1 MMKTAPVRPLPHQG
15 GFTLVEAI
23 LVMVITG
30 ILAGMV
36 AVFIRGPVQNY
47 VDSAARAELTDTG
60 EFALR
65 RMGRDLRAALPN
77 SVRLS
82 AGNSLEFFPT
92 KTGGRYL
99 AAEDEATFASGSHP
113 ILDFTTTA
121 ATTFTVIGAMPTGTQ
136 AIVGGDMIVVYN
148 LGPGY
153 APADAYGYGTVANN
167 VAVVAN
173 NGINGNIVTMTANP
187 YVQTP
192 PMASPGRRFQVV
204 TAPVTYYC
212 SGGTLW
218 RVTNY
223 GVKATQ
229 VDQPAG
235 TTAPSALARN
245 VKSCTFDYTVLP
257 NVHSALIGLTL
268 VLQRGDTATD
278 GPVTLHHQIH
288 IDNTP

>member
-1 MMKTAPVRPLPHQG
+1 MMKTPKLPFLRQR

-65 RMGRDLRAALPN
+65 RMARDLRAALPN
-77 SVRLS
+77 SVRVNAAQTS
-82 AGNSLEFFPT
+82 IEFFPA

-113 ILDFTTTA
+113 VLDFTNA
-121 ATTFTVIGAMPTGTQ
+121 NNISFTVIGAMPTASQ
-136 AIVGGDMIVVYN
+136 AIGAGDMIAVYN

-153 APADAYGYGTVANN
+153 APADAYGFGTVANN
-167 VAVVAN
+167 IAVVA
-173 NGINGNIVTMTANP
+173 GIAGNIVTMTANP
-187 YVQTP
+187 YAQTP
-192 PMASPGRRFQVV
+192 PMASPGHRFQVV

-223 GVKATQ
+223 GVKANQ
-229 VDQPAG
+229 IDQPAG
-235 TTAPSALARN
+235 STAPSALAKN
-245 VKSCTFDYTVLP
+245 VKSCEFDYTALA
-257 NVHSALIGLTL
+257 NVHDALIGITI
-268 VLQRGDTATD
+268 VLQRADTASD

-288 IDNTP
+288 VDNTP

>member
-1 MMKTAPVRPLPHQG
+1 MINMRLSAVSLRQR

-47 VDSAARAELTDTG
+47 VDSAARAELTDTA

-65 RMGRDLRAALPN
+65 RMTRDIRAALPN

-113 ILDFTTTA
+113 ILDFATA
-121 ATTFTVIGAMPTGTQ
+121 SATSFTVIGAMPAGTQ
-136 AIVGGDMIVVYN
+136 ALVAGDMIVVYN

-153 APADAYGYGTVANN
+153 APADAYGYGTVASN
-167 VAVVAN
+167 VAIVG
-173 NGINGNIVTMTANP
+173 GIAGNIVTMTSNP
-187 YVQTP
+187 YGQTP

-235 TTAPSALARN
+235 TSAPTALAKN
-245 VKSCTFDYTVLP
+245 VKSCQFDYTSLP
-257 NVHSALIGLTL
+257 NVHSALIGITL

-288 IDNTP
+288 VDNTP